1 MRVIGNYADLLVREE
16 AVVEVRAF
24 DDAVREEVV
33 GAPEKDPVVL
43 SGDCPREGEAC
54 DDLSRWHEREGKG
67 QGQTCA

>member
-1 MRVIGNYADLLVREE
+1 MRVVGSDVDRFVREE

-43 SGDCPREGEAC
+43 SGDRLREGEAC
-54 DDLSRWHEREGKG
+54 EHLGRWHERESKG
-67 QGQTCA
+67 QGQPCT

>member
-1 MRVIGNYADLLVREE
+1 MRVIGSYVDLLVREE

-43 SGDCPREGEAC
+43 SGDCPREGETC
-54 DDLSRWHEREGKG
+54 DDLGRWHEREGKG